1 MIRWG
6 VSPAWMISRYGGGFG
21 PAEIEREIPRIEAA
35 GFESLQLEIF
45 ETRKID
51 LWEAVSASSLRR
63 TLRGSSLS
71 AEVFVAH
78 CLLHG
83 LASVEVCADASWAES
98 AERIAAIT
106 EEFPAVKTVSI
117 PLPPFAGEP
126 EEDSSRKAFLRQW
139 KRIAT
144 PFTVRDLQIAI
155 EVLPGSMGGSPEA
168 LEWLLGTDEFAD
180 AGLNLDTG
188 HFHAAGFDLPRL
200 IRNHRIFA
208 THICD
213 NDGITNGSHPPG
225 EGTIAWSEVFS
236 ALDASSYRG
245 AWDLEIIC
253 EPDETEKVYRNAL
266 NSCIALTREM
276 RSVNTEGV

>member
-21 PAEIEREIPRIEAA
+21 PAEYGREIPRIEAA
-35 GFESLQLEIF
+35 GFASLQLEIF
-45 ETRKID
+45 EREKIG
-51 LWEAVSASSLRR
+51 LWEGAAVAALKAG
-63 TLRGSSLS
+63 LRGSVLT

-78 CLLHG
+78 CLLNG
-83 LASVEVCADASWAES
+83 LNTAAACADASWEES
-98 AERIAAIT
+98 AERIAAAAA
-106 EEFPAVKTVSI
+106 EFPTVKTAVI
-117 PLPPFAGEP
+117 PLPPYDGDP
-126 EEDSSRKAFLRQW
+126 EDAAARGAFLEQW
-139 KRIAT
+139 RRMAEPFRRRDLRIA
-144 PFTVRDLQIAI
+144 L
-155 EVLPGSMGGSPEA
+155 EVLPGSMGGSPER
-168 LEWLLGTDEFAD
+168 LEWLLGMDEFAD

-188 HFHAAGFDLPRL
+188 HFHAAGFELSEL
-200 IRNHRIFA
+200 IRRRRIYA

-253 EPDETEKVYRNAL
+253 EPDEIESVYRGAL
-266 NSCIALTREM
+266 NSCIALTREIQ
-276 RSVNTEGV
+276 SVNTEGV